1 MYAIVSLAGKQ
12 TVLELGAIIDT
23 DAIEAEVGSTLDIQ
37 DVLCFHDGKAAQFGT
52 PKLEKF
58 SIKAKVVGHGKD
70 KKIRVVHFK
79 RRQNHLKWQGSRAQ
93 FTKLQIVEIAGPG
106 VKEKF
111 VEPKAEKKADE
122 KTPEKAPAVKAK
134 AAAAKP
140 KAAPKKAEKPAE
152 KDKAASKKPAAEKQ
166 PSAKKTQTK
175 AKK

>member
-37 DVLCFHDGKAAQFGT
+37 EVLCFHDGKAAQFGT

-58 SIKAKVVGHGKD
+58 SIKAKVLGHGKD

-79 RRQNHLKWQGSRAQ
+79 RRQNHLKWQGSRAH

-106 VKEKF
+106 VKEQY
-111 VEPKAEKKADE
+111 VEPKVEKKADV
-122 KTPEKAPAVKAK
+122 KTPAKTAAVKE
-134 AAAAKP
+134 
-140 KAAPKKAEKPAE
+140 KAAPKNAAKPAAQ
-152 KDKAASKKPAAEKQ
+152 DKAVSKKPAAEKQ
-166 PSAKKTQTK
+166 SSDKKTATK

>member
-23 DAIEAEVGSTLDIQ
+23 DAVEAEVGSTFDIQ
-37 DVLCFHDGKAAQFGT
+37 DVLCFHDGKAAQFGS

-58 SIKAKVVGHGKD
+58 SIKAKVLGHGKD

-79 RRQNHLKWQGSRAQ
+79 RRQNHLKWQGSRAH

-111 VEPKAEKKADE
+111 VEPKAEKKADA
-122 KTPEKAPAVKAK
+122 KAPTK
-134 AAAAKP
+134 AAADS
-140 KAAPKKAEKPAE
+140 KATPKKAVKSAAQ
-152 KDKAASKKPAAEKQ
+152 DKAVSKKPAADKQSSEKK
-166 PSAKKTQTK
+166 ADTK

>member
-23 DAIEAEVGSTLDIQ
+23 DAIEAEVGSTFDIQ

-58 SIKAKVVGHGKD
+58 SIKAKVLGHGKD

-79 RRQNHLKWQGSRAQ
+79 RRQNHLKWQGSRAH

-111 VEPKAEKKADE
+111 VEPKAEKKADA
-122 KTPEKAPAVKAK
+122 KAPTK
-134 AAAAKP
+134 AAADKT
-140 KAAPKKAEKPAE
+140 KAAPKKAVKSAPQ
-152 KDKAASKKPAAEKQ
+152 DKAVSKKPAAVEQ
-166 PSAKKTQTK
+166 SSKKKAETK